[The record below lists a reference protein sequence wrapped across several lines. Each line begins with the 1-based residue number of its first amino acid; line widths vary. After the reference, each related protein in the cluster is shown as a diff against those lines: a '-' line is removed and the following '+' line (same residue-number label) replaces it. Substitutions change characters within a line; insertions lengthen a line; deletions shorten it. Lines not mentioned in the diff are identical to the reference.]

1 MTGPPRFALQYYLC
15 LIGGLLI
22 IGNTF
27 YFIGFFFPILMFS
40 LGLAIV
46 LLSRLFHQSPEKHVA
61 FGYAM
66 VALSLVTFFTIDRY
80 GNALFIPGM
89 LGAGL
94 ALVGGVLSIGFGRS
108 PYWRTAHSRLPTML
122 PGWHV
127 HLWIVLRSRIR
138 VWCYN
143 GRALWNCHTVLRN
156 HALQETRMAH
166 TMGAHHSRHG
176 CARSGRLSVA
186 VSIRGGHPAGV
197 LHARP
202 RRRHYCTDIK
212 PSPKEAGHNPANRV
226 SM

>member
-94 ALVGGVLSIGFGRS
+94 ALVGGVLSIGLAGPHIGEPPTADSLLCFLGGTFIFGLSYEVGFGSGAIMVALYGIVILFCGIMLYRK
-108 PYWRTAHSRLPTML
+108 PERHILWGLITVAMVVPVVAGYPWRFRYEGGIQQASYMLALAGGIIALISNRLPKK
-122 PGWHV
+122 
-127 HLWIVLRSRIR
+127 
-138 VWCYN
+138 
-143 GRALWNCHTVLRN
+143 
-156 HALQETRMAH
+156 
-166 TMGAHHSRHG
+166 
-176 CARSGRLSVA
+176 
-186 VSIRGGHPAGV
+186 PATIPQTG
-197 LHARP
+197 
-202 RRRHYCTDIK
+202 
-212 PSPKEAGHNPANRV
+212 
-226 SM
+226 